1 MKSCIKCGAK
11 LSDEALICRECGEA
25 QSVKSV
31 KSSGEDMFSM
41 PYLSANT
48 PADPGKSRA
57 SEKVQKTEEKHKE
70 EKSISSGDEQTQDNP
85 QITDPL
91 ERAFAKR
98 DRRNKL
104 IRITALVIAALII
117 LSTGL
122 YFFTRKS
129 GYYRT
134 LDSYIDG
141 MTSSGGSR
149 YISIVPE
156 IYLLKAES
164 LYKMSRPEIKSTVN
178 NYLEYVENQYA
189 TDYGSG
195 LSFSYK
201 IKSERNVTD
210 KESIKTLEDSIKSV
224 YSTDIDISEAAY
236 VIISLTT
243 EGSLKKHTE
252 NDKITF
258 YKYDGSWYCL
268 EAMEKIQFACENAGY
283 QLW

>member
-1 MKSCIKCGAK
+1 MKSCIKCGAR

-25 QSVKSV
+25 QPVKSV

-48 PADPGKSRA
+48 SSDSGKRKA
-57 SEKVQKTEEKHKE
+57 PEKAKKTAEIHKE
-70 EKSISSGDEQTQDNP
+70 EEVSSGNDLTPDDP

-98 DRRNKL
+98 DRRNKI
-104 IRITALVIAALII
+104 IRITALIVAVVII

-156 IYLLKAES
+156 RYLLKAES
-164 LYKMSRPEIKSTVN
+164 LYNMSRPEIKSTVN
-178 NYLEYVENQYA
+178 NYLEYVESQYA
-189 TDYGSG
+189 NDYGSG
-195 LSFSYK
+195 LSFSYT
-201 IKSERNVTD
+201 IKSEKTITD
-210 KESIKTLEDSIKSV
+210 KDSIKSLEDSIKSV
-224 YSTDIDISEAAY
+224 YSTEIDISEA
-236 VIISLTT
+236 VDVTIKLTT
-243 EGSLKKHTE
+243 EGSLKNHSE
-252 NDKITF
+252 NDTITF

-268 EAMEKIQFACENAGY
+268 EAMEKIKFACENAGY

>member
-31 KSSGEDMFSM
+31 KSSGDDMFSM

-48 PADPGKSRA
+48 SADSGKSRA

-70 EKSISSGDEQTQDNP
+70 EKSISSGDEQTQENA
-85 QITDPL
+85 QIIDPL

-104 IRITALVIAALII
+104 IRLTALVIAVVII

-141 MTSSGGSR
+141 MTSSGGSK

-164 LYKMSRPEIKSTVN
+164 LYKMSRPEIKSTTN

-189 TDYGSG
+189 NDYGSG
-195 LSFSYK
+195 LLFSYK
-201 IKSERNVTD
+201 IKSERSVTD
-210 KESIKTLEDSIKSV
+210 KESIESLEASIKSV

-236 VIISLTT
+236 VTIKLTT

-252 NDKITF
+252 NDTITF
-258 YKYDGSWYCL
+258 YKYDGSWYCM
-268 EAMEKIQFACENAGY
+268 EAMEKIKFACENAGY